1 VVTTIL
7 FLPLLGAVV
16 VALLGDSRPQLPKYV
31 ATLFTAATFI
41 ASVALFVVF
50 DRGHSGFQWIDRFTW
65 IDVNLAGNAFKVQ
78 YKVGIDGLSLPMMIL
93 TTGLTL
99 LSVLISFGIN
109 LRPREYFMWI
119 LVLETGVLGV
129 FVALDFLLF
138 FLFWE
143 VELLPMFLLI
153 SIWGTGRKEYAA
165 LKFVLFTVA
174 GSSLML
180 VGILMLGFTAG
191 TFDIVQLTS
200 MHITSTIV
208 PLWLIFFFILA
219 AFFVKLPVFPLHTW
233 LPDAHTNAPTAV
245 SVLLAGVLLKM
256 GGYGIIRM
264 AVDILPN
271 TAKDYGTLF
280 AILAAI
286 NIIYGALIVMRQ
298 TDLKRLIAYSSVSHM
313 GYVLLGIAAFKQV
326 SMTGAA
332 MQMFTHGLITG
343 MLFIMVGLI
352 YDRTHTR
359 EIGQMSGLLR
369 QTPFIGVFFYI
380 AGFAALGLPSLGGF
394 VSEVLVFLGSF
405 DKYIPMTILAVVG
418 VLLGAGY
425 MLWMLQRILMGPPME
440 RWNSLK
446 DATDWWEQLPVYA
459 LTLAIIA
466 VGVYPRW
473 IVDVFTMGI
482 TPIAGRLA

>member
-1 VVTTIL
+1 
-7 FLPLLGAVV
+7 
-16 VALLGDSRPQLPKYV
+16 
-31 ATLFTAATFI
+31 
-41 ASVALFVVF
+41 
-50 DRGHSGFQWIDRFTW
+50 
-65 IDVNLAGNAFKVQ
+65 
-78 YKVGIDGLSLPMMIL
+78 
-93 TTGLTL
+93 
-99 LSVLISFGIN
+99 
-109 LRPREYFMWI
+109 
-119 LVLETGVLGV
+119 
-129 FVALDFLLF
+129 
-138 FLFWE
+138 
-143 VELLPMFLLI
+143 
-153 SIWGTGRKEYAA
+153 
-165 LKFVLFTVA
+165 
-174 GSSLML
+174 
-180 VGILMLGFTAG
+180 
-191 TFDIVQLTS
+191 
-200 MHITSTIV
+200 V

-446 DATDWWEQLPVYA
+446 DATAWWEQLPVYA

>member
-1 VVTTIL
+1 
-7 FLPLLGAVV
+7 
-16 VALLGDSRPQLPKYV
+16 
-31 ATLFTAATFI
+31 
-41 ASVALFVVF
+41 
-50 DRGHSGFQWIDRFTW
+50 
-65 IDVNLAGNAFKVQ
+65 
-78 YKVGIDGLSLPMMIL
+78 
-93 TTGLTL
+93 
-99 LSVLISFGIN
+99 
-109 LRPREYFMWI
+109 
-119 LVLETGVLGV
+119 
-129 FVALDFLLF
+129 
-138 FLFWE
+138 
-143 VELLPMFLLI
+143 
-153 SIWGTGRKEYAA
+153 
-165 LKFVLFTVA
+165 
-174 GSSLML
+174 
-180 VGILMLGFTAG
+180 
-191 TFDIVQLTS
+191 
-200 MHITSTIV
+200 
-208 PLWLIFFFILA
+208 
-219 AFFVKLPVFPLHTW
+219 
-233 LPDAHTNAPTAV
+233 
-245 SVLLAGVLLKM
+245 
-256 GGYGIIRM
+256 
-264 AVDILPN
+264 
-271 TAKDYGTLF
+271 
-280 AILAAI
+280 
-286 NIIYGALIVMRQ
+286 
-298 TDLKRLIAYSSVSHM
+298 
-313 GYVLLGIAAFKQV
+313 
-326 SMTGAA
+326 

-446 DATDWWEQLPVYA
+446 DATAWWEQLPVYA